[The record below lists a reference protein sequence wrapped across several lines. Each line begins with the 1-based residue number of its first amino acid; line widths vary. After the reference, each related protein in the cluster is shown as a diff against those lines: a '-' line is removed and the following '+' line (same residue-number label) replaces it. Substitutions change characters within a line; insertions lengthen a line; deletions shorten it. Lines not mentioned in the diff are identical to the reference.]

1 MARGEKKADNLRLFY
16 GVFIEHRLRDG
27 VVALQERLREAS
39 GRVKWVDPHNLHFT
53 LRFIGDTPP
62 DSVADFVQAG
72 RQAAAACR
80 QFDIQVRGAGA
91 FPSPQRARTIW
102 LGAGEGA
109 DEFKALHA
117 ALSDALDASSLAE
130 PERKS
135 FVPHCT
141 LGRVRERPSAEL
153 AAAIEDNANAEIGR
167 MKCAEFCLIK
177 STLTGSGPIYETVE
191 AFALPN

>member
-1 MARGEKKADNLRLFY
+1 VARGEKKGDNLRLFY
-16 GVFIEHRLRDG
+16 GVFIEDRLRDG
-27 VVALQERLREAS
+27 VVALQERLREAG
-39 GRVKWVDPHNLHFT
+39 GRVTWVKPHNLHFT

-62 DSVADFVQAG
+62 DSVADFVQAA
-72 RQAAAACR
+72 RQAAAACS

-91 FPSPQRARTIW
+91 FPSPQSARTIW
-102 LGAGEGA
+102 LGAAEGA

-117 ALSDALDASSLAE
+117 ALSDALDTSGLAK

-141 LGRVRERPSAEL
+141 LGRVREPPSAEL

-167 MKCAEFCLIK
+167 MKCAEFCLIE

-191 AFALPN
+191 AFTLPD